1 MGPIS
6 GLGKEF
12 DEAMKMLFTRH
23 SHTKTSL
30 VELKMISVMTTK
42 LKTIIDE
49 DGEYTR
55 AEGYEEAIEDVKKVF
70 KWAENR
76 KDK

>member
-12 DEAMKMLFTRH
+12 DEVMEMLFTRH

-49 DGEYTR
+49 VDYTK
-55 AEGYEEAIEDVKKVF
+55 AEGYEEAIDDVKKVF